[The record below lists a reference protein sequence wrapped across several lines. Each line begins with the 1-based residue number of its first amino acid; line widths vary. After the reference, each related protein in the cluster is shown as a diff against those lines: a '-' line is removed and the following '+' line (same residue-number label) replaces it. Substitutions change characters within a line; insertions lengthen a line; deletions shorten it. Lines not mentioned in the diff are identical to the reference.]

1 MKLTKNF
8 NKSEFDCSCG
18 CEMPKEVL
26 INVQKL
32 ANQLQM
38 LRDKVEVSIK
48 INSSYRCPKHNKA
61 IRTISEQ
68 PIQINSAYRCA
79 KHNKA
84 IGGVKNSQHVLGK
97 AADIVIKDHTA
108 EETYELLDELM
119 HYKTILQ
126 GGLGKYNSF
135 THYDIRGTEARWDFT
150 KK

>member
-48 INSSYRCPKHNKA
+48 INSSYRC
-61 IRTISEQ
+61 T
-68 PIQINSAYRCA
+68 

-84 IGGVKNSQHVLGK
+84 IGGVLNSQHILGK
-97 AADIVIKDHTA
+97 AADVVISGFKASKTFDLIS
-108 EETYELLDELM
+108 ELIDKGDM
-119 HYKTILQ
+119 LQ
-126 GGLGKYNSF
+126 GGLGAYNSF
-135 THYDIRGTEARWDFT
+135 THYDIRKTKARWNFT

>member
-8 NKSEFDCSCG
+8 NKSEFDCSCN
-18 CEMPKEVL
+18 CEMPKKVL
-26 INVQKL
+26 DNIKIL
-32 ANQLQM
+32 AEQLQ
-38 LRDKVEVSIK
+38 
-48 INSSYRCPKHNKA
+48 A

-97 AADIVIKDHTA
+97 AADIVIKEHTA
-108 EETYELLDELM
+108 EETYKLLDELM

>member
-61 IRTISEQ
+61 I
-68 PIQINSAYRCA
+68 
-79 KHNKA
+79 
-84 IGGVKNSQHVLGK
+84 GGVSNSQHILGK
-97 AADIVIKDHTA
+97 AADVVISGFKASKTFDLIS
-108 EETYELLDELM
+108 ELIDKGDM
-119 HYKTILQ
+119 LQ
-126 GGLGKYNSF
+126 GGLGSYNTF
-135 THYDIRGTEARWDFT
+135 THYDIRKTKARWNFT

>member
-8 NKSEFDCSCG
+8 NKAEFDCKCG

-26 INVQKL
+26 INIQKL
-32 ANQLQM
+32 AEQLQ
-38 LRDKVEVSIK
+38 
-48 INSSYRCPKHNKA
+48 A

-135 THYDIRGTEARWDFT
+135 THYDIRKTKARWNFT
-150 KK
+150 K

>member
-38 LRDKVEVSIK
+38 LRDKVGVSIK
-48 INSSYRCPKHNKA
+48 INSAYRCPKHNKA
-61 IRTISEQ
+61 I
-68 PIQINSAYRCA
+68 
-79 KHNKA
+79 
-84 IGGVKNSQHVLGK
+84 GGVLNSQHILGK
-97 AADIVIKDHTA
+97 AADVVISGFKASKTFDLIS
-108 EETYELLDELM
+108 ELIDKGDM
-119 HYKTILQ
+119 LQ
-126 GGLGKYNSF
+126 GGLGSYNTF
-135 THYDIRGTEARWDFT
+135 THYDIRKTKARWNFT

>member
-61 IRTISEQ
+61 I
-68 PIQINSAYRCA
+68 
-79 KHNKA
+79 
-84 IGGVKNSQHVLGK
+84 GGVLNSQHILGK
-97 AADIVIKDHTA
+97 AADVVISGFKASKTFDLIS
-108 EETYELLDELM
+108 ELIDKGDM
-119 HYKTILQ
+119 LQ
-126 GGLGKYNSF
+126 GGLGSYNTF
-135 THYDIRGTEARWDFT
+135 THYDIRKTKARWNFT